1 VQQAH
6 PAAQVEVWAEAEHR
20 LGLHPVNRMVW
31 VPRGEQPIAAVNW
44 RYEWLWLVA
53 FVHPHSGET
62 YWWIVPLLNTEVFS
76 RLLADFAE
84 HFGLGEHKQVVLA
97 VDQATY
103 HTTKR
108 LQVPAG
114 VHLLLM
120 PSKSPEL
127 QPAERLWPLTN
138 EAVANRAFKSLDELE
153 EATAQRCRALMKQP
167 RLIQGLT
174 CYHWW
179 PKVIT

>member
-1 VQQAH
+1 
-6 PAAQVEVWAEAEHR
+6 
-20 LGLHPVNRMVW
+20 MVW

-53 FVHPHSGET
+53 FVHPESGQT
-62 YWWIVPLLNTEVFS
+62 YWWMMPLLNTEVFAL
-76 RLLADFAE
+76 LLADFAE
-84 HFGLGEHKQVVLA
+84 HFGIGEHKQVVLA

-103 HTTKR
+103 HTTER
-108 LQVPAG
+108 LRVPPG

-138 EAVANRAFKSLDELE
+138 EAIANQAFDSLDALE
-153 EATAQRCRALMKQP
+153 EVTAQRCRALMKQP
-167 RLIQGLT
+167 ELIRRLT

-179 PKVIT
+179 PKTMA